1 MTYSIVAVDPETG
14 SRGVA
19 VASKALCVGAHV
31 PWGAAGIGAVA
42 TQAWHDL
49 RYGSDGLALLREGRS
64 AASTLYE
71 LTHDDPD
78 APNRQVGIVDA
89 QGRVASYTGSRCLP
103 WAGGMCGAGYAV
115 QGNLLAGSFV
125 VEAMASAYE
134 AASGEAFARRLV
146 LALLAGDAA
155 GGDRRGRQSAAVR
168 IWRAHPSERAD
179 AIDTVVDLRIDD
191 DARRPVSALLDMLPR
206 LWLEYGRGDAE
217 QALPLEGE
225 TLARVGELLGV
236 HDPSEVEPSLAQ
248 WASEQNLEGRV
259 LDGAID
265 GALLEALQFGPDT
278 ALASAAAHP
287 STRHWP
293 T

>member
-1 MTYSIVAVDPETG
+1 
-14 SRGVA
+14 

-31 PWGAAGIGAVA
+31 PWGAAGVGAVA

-49 RYGSDGLALLREGRS
+49 RYGSAGLALLREGRS

-89 QGRVASYTGSRCLP
+89 QGRVVSYTGSRCLP

-134 AASGEAFARRLV
+134 EAKGEAFARRLV

-168 IWRAHPSERAD
+168 IWRAEPSERAE

-191 DARRPVSALLDMLPR
+191 DAKRPVSALLDMLPR
-206 LWLEYGRGDAE
+206 LWLEYGKGDAE
-217 QALPLEGE
+217 RALPLEGE
-225 TLARVGELLGV
+225 TLSRVGELLGV
-236 HDPSEVEPSLAQ
+236 SDPSAVEASLAR
-248 WASEQNLEGRV
+248 WASEQNLEARV
-259 LDGAID
+259 LAGAID
-265 GALLEALQFGPDT
+265 EAVLEALQFGPAT
-278 ALASAAAHP
+278 ALASAAARP
-287 STRHWP
+287 SSRNWP
-293 T
+293 A